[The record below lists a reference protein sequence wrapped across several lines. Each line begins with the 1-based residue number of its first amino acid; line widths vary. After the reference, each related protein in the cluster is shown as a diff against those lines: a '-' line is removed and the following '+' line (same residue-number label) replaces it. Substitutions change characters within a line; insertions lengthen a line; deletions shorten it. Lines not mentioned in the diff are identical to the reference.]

1 MSRWKSPQV
10 AAERSERVAR
20 NVERQ
25 RKRRRRD
32 WLLVIGIAVASMG
45 LMVAD
50 YLWLWHEAKVRHERR
65 HQHQQPSKLTND
77 PASQAPHVGQN
88 QVTNHD

>member
-10 AAERSERVAR
+10 AAKRIEHAAKGVA
-20 NVERQ
+20 RQ
-25 RKRRRRD
+25 RKERRRD

-50 YLWLWHEAKVRHERR
+50 YFWMWHEAKVRHERR
-65 HQHQQPSKLTND
+65 YHLGGKTNA
-77 PASQAPHVGQN
+77 PAIAAPVVEQN
-88 QVTNHD
+88 QVTNHE